1 MMHGGYGGGYGGY
14 GGYANPFSRPMDW
27 NALGKF
33 DAITPAIQQH
43 LMRVYACLSTGLMCV
58 ALGVYIDGKHHV
70 AGTMTQILLLGMVFG
85 LSMIKDLYNRLA
97 IFHAVGLLM
106 GANMGPL
113 VNTVAQFRPD
123 IVMTAA
129 MGTCTI
135 FACFSAAAMF
145 AKRREFLYLGGMLSS
160 AISMLFAG
168 RFLNMIMGGALSSG
182 LFALELYGGL
192 MMFMLYVVF
201 DTQMIIEDAH
211 NRRGDF
217 VEHAMKLLTDFV
229 AIFVRLLTIL
239 TQREQKKQQ
248 KKDQRR

>member
-1 MMHGGYGGGYGGY
+1 MHGGGYHGGFGGF
-14 GGYANPFSRPMDW
+14 ANPFSRPMDW

-33 DAITPAIQQH
+33 DSITPAVQQH
-43 LMRVYACLSTGLMCV
+43 LMRVYACLSTGLMCL
-58 ALGVYIDGKHHV
+58 ALGVYMDGKHHV
-70 AGTMTQILLLGMVFG
+70 SGTMTQVLLLGMIFA
-85 LSMIKDLYNRLA
+85 LTMIKDLYNRLA

-106 GANMGPL
+106 GCNLGPL
-113 VNTVAQFRPD
+113 VNQVAAFRPD

-135 FACFSAAAMF
+135 FACFSAAAMV

-160 AISMLFAG
+160 AISMLFAA

-182 LFALELYGGL
+182 LFAVELYGGL
-192 MMFMLYVVF
+192 CMFMLYVVF

-229 AIFVRLLTIL
+229 AIFVRLLVIL
-239 TQREQKKQQ
+239 TQNAEKRE
-248 KKDQRR
+248 RRERDKRR